1 MSLTIATWN
10 INSVRLR
17 IDNVER
23 YLRMRKPDVLCLQET
38 KCPDEHFPHMAFEAL
53 GYKHRLVQGMKSYN
67 GVAIVS
73 KVPFTAT
80 NIHHRCGKE
89 DCRHIEAALDI
100 GGDPVLLDNLYIPAG
115 GDIPDPDQ
123 NVKFA
128 HKLDFYREMAQW
140 FADRKPGPRVRKGL
154 RRIAVGDLNV
164 APLEHDVWSHKQL
177 LKIVS
182 HTPVEVDL
190 FGRLQASLDW
200 IDVPRR
206 FVPSDEKLYSW
217 WSYRNNDWRASN
229 RGRRLDH
236 ILATPALSGAIRS
249 HRIDADLRDWEQGI
263 GPRAGAGD
271 VRGLRR
277 KRHGYHRSPG
287 HRPDH
292 RPARALHH
300 ARPQSARHHRHHR
313 DRHRRRGDR
322 DLRRPGARPLSIGEP
337 AGFVGSVIG
346 AVVLLVLLRLFSR

>member
-73 KVPFTAT
+73 KVPFKAT
-80 NIHHRCGKE
+80 KVHHRCGKE

-100 GGDPVLLDNLYIPAG
+100 GGDPILLDNLYIPAG

-123 NVKFA
+123 NDKFA

-140 FADRKPGPRVRKGL
+140 FADRKPGPRIGKGL

-236 ILATPALSGAIRS
+236 ILATPALSGVLKS
-249 HRIDADLRDWEQGI
+249 HCIDADLRDWE
-263 GPRAGAGD
+263 
-271 VRGLRR
+271 
-277 KRHGYHRSPG
+277 KSS
-287 HRPDH
+287 DH
-292 RPARALHH
+292 VP
-300 ARPQSARHHRHHR
+300 
-313 DRHRRRGDR
+313 
-322 DLRRPGARPLSIGEP
+322 
-337 AGFVGSVIG
+337 
-346 AVVLLVLLRLFSR
+346 VLATFEV